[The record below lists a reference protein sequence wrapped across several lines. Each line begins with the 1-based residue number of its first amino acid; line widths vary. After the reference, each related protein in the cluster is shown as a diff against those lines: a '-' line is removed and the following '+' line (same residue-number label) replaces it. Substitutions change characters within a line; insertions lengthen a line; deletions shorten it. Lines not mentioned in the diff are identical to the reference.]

1 MHELGEKY
9 PVLYE
14 ESMNTVLPQEVAKY
28 NRLTNLMREMLVNV
42 QRALIGEVVM
52 SEDLEA
58 MSEALFNN

>member
-1 MHELGEKY
+1 MHDIAERY

-14 ESMNTVLPQEVAKY
+14 ESMNTVLPQECAKY
-28 NRLTNLMREMLVNV
+28 NRLTNLMRDMLVNV

-58 MSEALFNN
+58 MSESLFNN

>member
-1 MHELGEKY
+1 
-9 PVLYE
+9 
-14 ESMNTVLPQEVAKY
+14 MNTVLPQEVAKY